1 MKRTRIIMAIVALLV
16 CTGMTAQ
23 NPSKAKEILDK
34 VAANLNSKGGAQA
47 DFTLSSEGV
56 GSISGTIIIKGK
68 KFHANTPKASIW
80 YDGKTQWTYMTST
93 EEVNV
98 STPTEAQ
105 QQTMNPYRFINLYN
119 MGYAM
124 TKKEVKNGFEVYL
137 KATNPK
143 RTITEMYI
151 TVNNQFV
158 PTNVKMKTAKGWTN
172 INISNFRK
180 ASLPDK
186 AFRFNAKD
194 YPKAE
199 VIDLR

>member
-1 MKRTRIIMAIVALLV
+1 MKRIIFTLICALSLANV
-16 CTGMTAQ
+16 SAQ
-23 NPSKAKEILDK
+23 TAKEILDK
-34 VAANLNSKGGAQA
+34 AASVVNAKKGATA
-47 DFTLSSEGV
+47 DFVMSGKY
-56 GSISGTIIIKGK
+56 GNAAGTISIKGN
-68 KFHANTPKASIW
+68 KFVANTPQAKMW

-180 ASLPDK
+180 TSLPDK

>member
-1 MKRTRIIMAIVALLV
+1 MKRIIFTLICALSLANV
-16 CTGMTAQ
+16 SAQ
-23 NPSKAKEILDK
+23 TAKEILDK
-34 VAANLNSKGGAQA
+34 AASVVNAKKGATA
-47 DFTLSSEGV
+47 DFVMSGKY
-56 GSISGTIIIKGK
+56 GNAAGTISIKGN
-68 KFHANTPKASIW
+68 KFVANTPQAKMW

-124 TKKEVKNGFEVYL
+124 TKKEVKNGYEVYL

-143 RTITEMYI
+143 RTIREMYI

-180 ASLPDK
+180 VSLPDK

>member
-1 MKRTRIIMAIVALLV
+1 MKRIIFTLICALSLANV
-16 CTGMTAQ
+16 SAQ
-23 NPSKAKEILDK
+23 TAKEILDK
-34 VAANLNSKGGAQA
+34 AASVVNAKKGATA
-47 DFTLSSEGV
+47 DFVMSGKY
-56 GSISGTIIIKGK
+56 GNAAGTISIKGN
-68 KFHANTPKASIW
+68 KFVANTPQAKMW

-124 TKKEVKNGFEVYL
+124 IKKEVKNGYEVYL

-180 ASLPDK
+180 VSLPDK

>member
-1 MKRTRIIMAIVALLV
+1 MKRIIFTFICVLALANV
-16 CTGMTAQ
+16 SAQ
-23 NPSKAKEILDK
+23 TAKEILDK
-34 VAANLNSKGGAQA
+34 AASVVNAKKGATA
-47 DFTLSSEGV
+47 DFVMSGKY
-56 GSISGTIIIKGK
+56 GNAAGTISIKGD
-68 KFHANTPKASIW
+68 KFVASTPQAKMW
-80 YDGKTQWTYMTST
+80 YDGKTQWTYMPST

-151 TVNNQFV
+151 TVNNQYV

>member
-1 MKRTRIIMAIVALLV
+1 MKRIIFALICALSLANV
-16 CTGMTAQ
+16 SAQ
-23 NPSKAKEILDK
+23 TAKEILDK
-34 VAANLNSKGGAQA
+34 AASVVNAKKGATA
-47 DFTLSSEGV
+47 DFVMSGKY
-56 GSISGTIIIKGK
+56 GNAAGTISIKGN
-68 KFHANTPKASIW
+68 KFVANTPQAKMW

>member
-1 MKRTRIIMAIVALLV
+1 MKRIIFTLICALSLANV
-16 CTGMTAQ
+16 SAQ
-23 NPSKAKEILDK
+23 TAKEILDK
-34 VAANLNSKGGAQA
+34 AASVVNAKKGATA
-47 DFTLSSEGV
+47 DFVMSGKY
-56 GSISGTIIIKGK
+56 GNAAGTISIKGN
-68 KFHANTPKASIW
+68 KFVANTPQAKMW
-80 YDGKTQWTYMTST
+80 YDGKTQWTYMAST

>member
-1 MKRTRIIMAIVALLV
+1 MKRIIFTLICALSLANV
-16 CTGMTAQ
+16 SAQ
-23 NPSKAKEILDK
+23 TAKEILDK
-34 VAANLNSKGGAQA
+34 AASVVNAKKGATANFVMSGKYGNA
-47 DFTLSSEGV
+47 
-56 GSISGTIIIKGK
+56 SGTISIKGN
-68 KFHANTPKASIW
+68 KFVANTPQAKMW

>member
-1 MKRTRIIMAIVALLV
+1 MKRIIFTLICALSLANV
-16 CTGMTAQ
+16 SAQ
-23 NPSKAKEILDK
+23 TAKEILDK
-34 VAANLNSKGGAQA
+34 TASVVNAKKGATA
-47 DFTLSSEGV
+47 DFVMSGKY
-56 GSISGTIIIKGK
+56 GNAAGTISIKGN
-68 KFHANTPKASIW
+68 KFVANTPQAKMW

-119 MGYAM
+119 MGYTM

>member
-1 MKRTRIIMAIVALLV
+1 M
-16 CTGMTAQ
+16 
-23 NPSKAKEILDK
+23 
-34 VAANLNSKGGAQA
+34 
-47 DFTLSSEGV
+47 
-56 GSISGTIIIKGK
+56 
-68 KFHANTPKASIW
+68 ANTPQAKMW

-124 TKKEVKNGFEVYL
+124 TKKEVKNGYEVYL

-180 ASLPDK
+180 VSLPDK
-186 AFRFNAKD
+186 AFRFNTKD

>member
-1 MKRTRIIMAIVALLV
+1 MKRIIFTLICALSLANV
-16 CTGMTAQ
+16 SAQ
-23 NPSKAKEILDK
+23 TAKEILDK
-34 VAANLNSKGGAQA
+34 AASVVNAKKGATA
-47 DFTLSSEGV
+47 DFVMSGKY
-56 GSISGTIIIKGK
+56 GNAAGTISIKGN
-68 KFHANTPKASIW
+68 KFVANTPQAKMW

-124 TKKEVKNGFEVYL
+124 TKKEVKNGYEVYL

-180 ASLPDK
+180 VSLPDK
-186 AFRFNAKD
+186 AFRFNTKD

>member
-1 MKRTRIIMAIVALLV
+1 MKRIIFTLICALSLANV
-16 CTGMTAQ
+16 SAQ
-23 NPSKAKEILDK
+23 TAKEILDK
-34 VAANLNSKGGAQA
+34 AASVVNAKKGATA
-47 DFTLSSEGV
+47 DFVMSGKY
-56 GSISGTIIIKGK
+56 GNAAGTISIKGN
-68 KFHANTPKASIW
+68 KFVANTPQAKMW

-180 ASLPDK
+180 VSLPDK

>member
-1 MKRTRIIMAIVALLV
+1 MKRIIFTLICALSLANV
-16 CTGMTAQ
+16 SAQ
-23 NPSKAKEILDK
+23 TAKEILDK
-34 VAANLNSKGGAQA
+34 AASVVNAKKGATA
-47 DFTLSSEGV
+47 DFVMSGKY
-56 GSISGTIIIKGK
+56 GNAAGTISIKGN
-68 KFHANTPKASIW
+68 KFVANTPQAKMW

-158 PTNVKMKTAKGWTN
+158 PTNVKMKTSKGWTN

>member
-1 MKRTRIIMAIVALLV
+1 MKRIIFTLICALSLANV
-16 CTGMTAQ
+16 SAQ
-23 NPSKAKEILDK
+23 TAKEILDK
-34 VAANLNSKGGAQA
+34 AASVVNAKKGATA
-47 DFTLSSEGV
+47 DFVMSGKY
-56 GSISGTIIIKGK
+56 GNAAGTISIKGN
-68 KFHANTPKASIW
+68 KFVANTPQAKMW

-172 INISNFRK
+172 ININNFRK

>member
-1 MKRTRIIMAIVALLV
+1 MKRIIFTLICALSLANV
-16 CTGMTAQ
+16 SAQ
-23 NPSKAKEILDK
+23 TAKEILDK
-34 VAANLNSKGGAQA
+34 AASVVNAKKGATA
-47 DFTLSSEGV
+47 DFVMSGKY
-56 GSISGTIIIKGK
+56 GNAAGTISIKGN
-68 KFHANTPKASIW
+68 KFVANTPQAKMW

-194 YPKAE
+194 
-199 VIDLR
+199 

>member
-1 MKRTRIIMAIVALLV
+1 MKRIIFTFICVLALANV
-16 CTGMTAQ
+16 SAQ
-23 NPSKAKEILDK
+23 TAKEILDK
-34 VAANLNSKGGAQA
+34 AASVVNAKKGATA
-47 DFTLSSEGV
+47 DFVMSGKY
-56 GSISGTIIIKGK
+56 GNAAGTISIKGD
-68 KFHANTPKASIW
+68 KFVASTPQAKMW

-151 TVNNQFV
+151 TVNNQYV

>member
-1 MKRTRIIMAIVALLV
+1 MKRIILLLICALSLANV
-16 CTGMTAQ
+16 SAQ
-23 NPSKAKEILDK
+23 TAKEILDK
-34 VAANLNSKGGAQA
+34 AASVVNAKKGATANFVMNGKYGN
-47 DFTLSSEGV
+47 T
-56 GSISGTIIIKGK
+56 SGTISIKGN
-68 KFHANTPKASIW
+68 KFVANTPQAKMW

-119 MGYAM
+119 MGYSM
-124 TKKEVKNGFEVYL
+124 TKKSVKNGYEVYL

>member
-1 MKRTRIIMAIVALLV
+1 MKRIIFTFICVLALANV
-16 CTGMTAQ
+16 SAQ
-23 NPSKAKEILDK
+23 TAKEILDK
-34 VAANLNSKGGAQA
+34 AASVVNAKKGATA
-47 DFTLSSEGV
+47 DFVMSGKY
-56 GSISGTIIIKGK
+56 GNAAGTISIKGD
-68 KFHANTPKASIW
+68 KFVANTPQAKMW

-124 TKKEVKNGFEVYL
+124 TKKEVKNGYEVYL

-151 TVNNQFV
+151 TVNNQYV

>member
-1 MKRTRIIMAIVALLV
+1 MKRIIFTLICALSLANV
-16 CTGMTAQ
+16 SAQ
-23 NPSKAKEILDK
+23 TAKEILDK
-34 VAANLNSKGGAQA
+34 AASVVNAKKGATA
-47 DFTLSSEGV
+47 DFVMSGKY
-56 GSISGTIIIKGK
+56 GNAAGTISIKGN
-68 KFHANTPKASIW
+68 KFVANTPQAKMW

-172 INISNFRK
+172 INISKFRK

>member
-1 MKRTRIIMAIVALLV
+1 MKRIIFTLICALALTNV
-16 CTGMTAQ
+16 SAQTAKQ
-23 NPSKAKEILDK
+23 ILDK
-34 VAANLNSKGGAQA
+34 AASIVNAKKGATANFVMSGKYGNA
-47 DFTLSSEGV
+47 
-56 GSISGTIIIKGK
+56 SGTISIKGN
-68 KFHANTPKASIW
+68 KFVANTPQAKMW
-80 YDGKTQWTYMTST
+80 YDGKTQWTYMTAT

-119 MGYAM
+119 MGYSM
-124 TKKEVKNGFEVYL
+124 TKKDVKSGYEVYL

-151 TVNNQFV
+151 TVNSQFV

-186 AFRFNAKD
+186 VFRFNAKD
-194 YPKAE
+194 YPQAE

>member
-1 MKRTRIIMAIVALLV
+1 MKRIIFTLICALSLANV
-16 CTGMTAQ
+16 SAQ
-23 NPSKAKEILDK
+23 TAKEILDK
-34 VAANLNSKGGAQA
+34 AASVVNAKKGATA
-47 DFTLSSEGV
+47 DFVMSGKY
-56 GSISGTIIIKGK
+56 GNAAGTISIKGN
-68 KFHANTPKASIW
+68 KFVANTPQAKMW

-186 AFRFNAKD
+186 TFRFNAKD

>member
-1 MKRTRIIMAIVALLV
+1 MKRIIFTLICALSLANV
-16 CTGMTAQ
+16 SAQ
-23 NPSKAKEILDK
+23 TAKEILDK
-34 VAANLNSKGGAQA
+34 AASVVNAKKGATA
-47 DFTLSSEGV
+47 DFVMSGKY
-56 GSISGTIIIKGK
+56 GNAAGTISIKGN
-68 KFHANTPKASIW
+68 KFVANTPQAKMW

-124 TKKEVKNGFEVYL
+124 TKKEVKNGYEVYM

>member
-1 MKRTRIIMAIVALLV
+1 MKRIIFTLICALSLANV
-16 CTGMTAQ
+16 SAQ
-23 NPSKAKEILDK
+23 TAKEILDK
-34 VAANLNSKGGAQA
+34 AASVVNAKKGATA
-47 DFTLSSEGV
+47 DFVMSGKY
-56 GSISGTIIIKGK
+56 GNAAGTISIKGN
-68 KFHANTPKASIW
+68 KFVANTPQAKMW

-137 KATNPK
+137 K
-143 RTITEMYI
+143 
-151 TVNNQFV
+151 V
-158 PTNVKMKTAKGWTN
+158 
-172 INISNFRK
+172 
-180 ASLPDK
+180 
-186 AFRFNAKD
+186 NAKD

>member
-1 MKRTRIIMAIVALLV
+1 MKRIIFTLICALSLANV
-16 CTGMTAQ
+16 SAQ
-23 NPSKAKEILDK
+23 TAKEILDK
-34 VAANLNSKGGAQA
+34 AASVVNAKKGATA
-47 DFTLSSEGV
+47 DFVMSGKY
-56 GSISGTIIIKGK
+56 GNAAGTISIKGN
-68 KFHANTPKASIW
+68 KFVANTPQAKMW

-119 MGYAM
+119 MGYSM
-124 TKKEVKNGFEVYL
+124 TKKNVKNGYEVYL

>member
-1 MKRTRIIMAIVALLV
+1 MKRIILLLICALSLANV
-16 CTGMTAQ
+16 SAQ
-23 NPSKAKEILDK
+23 TAKEILDK
-34 VAANLNSKGGAQA
+34 AASVVNAKKGATANFVMKGKYGNA
-47 DFTLSSEGV
+47 
-56 GSISGTIIIKGK
+56 SGTISIKGN
-68 KFHANTPKASIW
+68 KFVANTPQAKMW

-151 TVNNQFV
+151 TVNNQYV
-158 PTNVKMKTAKGWTN
+158 PTNVKMKTAKGWTD
-172 INISNFRK
+172 ISISNFRK

>member
-1 MKRTRIIMAIVALLV
+1 MKRIIFTLICALSLANV
-16 CTGMTAQ
+16 SAQ
-23 NPSKAKEILDK
+23 TAKEILDK
-34 VAANLNSKGGAQA
+34 AASVVNAKKGATA
-47 DFTLSSEGV
+47 DFVMSGKY
-56 GSISGTIIIKGK
+56 GNAAGTISIKGN
-68 KFHANTPKASIW
+68 KFLANTPQAKMW

-124 TKKEVKNGFEVYL
+124 TKNEVKNGFEVYL

-180 ASLPDK
+180 VSLPDK

>member
-1 MKRTRIIMAIVALLV
+1 MKRIIFTLICALSLATV
-16 CTGMTAQ
+16 SAQ
-23 NPSKAKEILDK
+23 TAKEILDK
-34 VAANLNSKGGAQA
+34 AASVVNAKKGATA
-47 DFTLSSEGV
+47 DFVMSGKY
-56 GSISGTIIIKGK
+56 GNAAGTISIKGN
-68 KFHANTPKASIW
+68 KFVANTPQAKMW

>member
-1 MKRTRIIMAIVALLV
+1 MKRIIFTLICALSLANV
-16 CTGMTAQ
+16 SAQ
-23 NPSKAKEILDK
+23 TAKEILDK
-34 VAANLNSKGGAQA
+34 AASVVNAKKGATA
-47 DFTLSSEGV
+47 DFVMSGKY
-56 GSISGTIIIKGK
+56 GNAAGTISIKGN
-68 KFHANTPKASIW
+68 KFVANTPQAKMW

-151 TVNNQFV
+151 TLNSQFV

>member
-1 MKRTRIIMAIVALLV
+1 MKRIIFTLICALSLANV
-16 CTGMTAQ
+16 SAQ
-23 NPSKAKEILDK
+23 TAKEILDK
-34 VAANLNSKGGAQA
+34 AASVVNAKKGAMA
-47 DFTLSSEGV
+47 DFVMSGKY
-56 GSISGTIIIKGK
+56 GNAAGTISIKGN
-68 KFHANTPKASIW
+68 KFVANTPQAKMW

-124 TKKEVKNGFEVYL
+124 TKKEVKNGYEVYL

-143 RTITEMYI
+143 RTIREMYI

-180 ASLPDK
+180 VSLPDK

>member
-1 MKRTRIIMAIVALLV
+1 MKRIIFTFICVLALANV
-16 CTGMTAQ
+16 SAQ
-23 NPSKAKEILDK
+23 TAKEILDK
-34 VAANLNSKGGAQA
+34 AASVVNAKKGATA
-47 DFTLSSEGV
+47 DFVMSGKY
-56 GSISGTIIIKGK
+56 GNAAGTISIKGD
-68 KFHANTPKASIW
+68 KFVASTPQAKMW

-124 TKKEVKNGFEVYL
+124 TKKEVKNGYEVYL

-151 TVNNQFV
+151 TVNNQYV

>member
-1 MKRTRIIMAIVALLV
+1 MKRIIFTLICALALANV
-16 CTGMTAQ
+16 SAQ
-23 NPSKAKEILDK
+23 TAKEILDK
-34 VAANLNSKGGAQA
+34 AASVVNAKKGATA
-47 DFTLSSEGV
+47 DFVMSGKY
-56 GSISGTIIIKGK
+56 GNAAGTISIKGN
-68 KFHANTPKASIW
+68 KFVANTPQAKMW

-124 TKKEVKNGFEVYL
+124 TKKEVKNGYEVYL

-151 TVNNQFV
+151 TVNNQYV

>member
-1 MKRTRIIMAIVALLV
+1 MKRIIFTLICALSLANV
-16 CTGMTAQ
+16 SAQ
-23 NPSKAKEILDK
+23 TAKEILDK
-34 VAANLNSKGGAQA
+34 AASVVNAKKGTTA
-47 DFTLSSEGV
+47 DFVMSGKY
-56 GSISGTIIIKGK
+56 GNAAGTISIKGN
-68 KFHANTPKASIW
+68 KFVANTPQAKMW

-124 TKKEVKNGFEVYL
+124 TKKEVKNGYEVYL

>member
-1 MKRTRIIMAIVALLV
+1 MKRIIFTLICALSLANV
-16 CTGMTAQ
+16 SAQ
-23 NPSKAKEILDK
+23 TAKEILDK
-34 VAANLNSKGGAQA
+34 AASVVNAKKGATA
-47 DFTLSSEGV
+47 DFVMSGKY
-56 GSISGTIIIKGK
+56 GNAAGTISIKGN
-68 KFHANTPKASIW
+68 KFVANTPQAKMW

-119 MGYAM
+119 MGYSM
-124 TKKEVKNGFEVYL
+124 TKKSVKNGYEVYL